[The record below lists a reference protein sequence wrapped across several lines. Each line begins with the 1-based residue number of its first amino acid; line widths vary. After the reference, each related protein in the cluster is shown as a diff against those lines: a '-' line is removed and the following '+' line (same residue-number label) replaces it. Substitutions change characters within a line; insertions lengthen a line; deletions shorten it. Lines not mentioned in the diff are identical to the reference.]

1 VSHGPGA
8 AGTGRPVFL
17 KRLMQLLGLVVVFG
31 AVFVTTRLTPAFEG
45 SFGVITAVGFLLL
58 AGMLA
63 GSVFEVVGLP
73 HLTAYILVGVVAGPH
88 VLHLVDHQAVEAL
101 APVNTLALALI
112 ALAGGAEL
120 RVPALIPLRRSL
132 GWTTLTQAVFGTLG
146 AAAAFLVCAKLL
158 PFTHGQ
164 TTSALVGIA
173 LLWGVLAVVRS
184 PSATLGI
191 LAQTRP
197 DGPLSRFSL
206 AFVMSSDIVVAV
218 LVTLTITLVRPL
230 IDPSTGIALKDL
242 FELWHEILGS
252 ITLGTTVGLLLALYL
267 WLVSGQLLLV
277 LLALGFGLTEGL
289 RYLHFD
295 PLLTFLTA
303 GFVVANFSEQGA
315 KLLKAVEETGSVVF
329 VVFFATAGAHLDV
342 PLVKQ
347 LWMVTLILA
356 GVRIVVTIFA
366 HRTGSRIA
374 GDPEVVQRWGW
385 APLVSQAGVALA
397 MSALIERSFPSFGS
411 GFRSLAIATVA
422 VNEVIG
428 PVLFKLALDRTG
440 ESGRGVLGGHGT
452 LSQPPPPPT
461 HRTSEAPAAQ

>member
-1 VSHGPGA
+1 LIL
-8 AGTGRPVFL
+8 VFA
-17 KRLMQLLGLVVVFG
+17 
-31 AVFVTTRLTPAFEG
+31 AVFVTTRLAPAFEG
-45 SFGVITAVGFLLL
+45 PFGVISAVGFLLL

-63 GSVFEVVGLP
+63 SNVLEAVGLP

-88 VLHLVDHQAVEAL
+88 VLHLVDHQAVTDL

-120 RVPALIPLRRSL
+120 RVPLLVPLRRSL
-132 GWTTLTQAVFGTLG
+132 SWTTLTQSVIGTVG
-146 AAAAFLVCAKLL
+146 VSAAFLAASRLL

-164 TTSALVGIA
+164 SMPALIGIA
-173 LLWGVLAVVRS
+173 LLWGVLAVSRS

-230 IDPSTGIALKDL
+230 IDPATGIALRDL
-242 FELWHEILGS
+242 MALWHEILGS
-252 ITLGTTVGLLLALYL
+252 VTLGTTVGLLLALYL

-277 LLALGFGLTEGL
+277 LLALGFGMTEGL

-303 GFVVANFSEQGA
+303 GFVVANLSDQGH
-315 KLLKAVEETGSVVF
+315 KLLHAVEETGSVVF

-342 PLVKQ
+342 PLVKL
-347 LWMVTLILA
+347 LWPVTLLLA
-356 GVRIVVTIFA
+356 AARVFFTVIA
-366 HRTGSRIA
+366 HRLGSRLA
-374 GDPEVVQRWGW
+374 EDPPIVQRWGW
-385 APLVSQAGVALA
+385 SCLVSQAGLTLG
-397 MSALIERSFPSFGS
+397 MSALIERAFPTFGS
-411 GFRSLAIATVA
+411 GFRSLAVATVA
-422 VNEVIG
+422 VNELVG

-440 ESGRGVLGGHGT
+440 ESGKAVAETNSR
-452 LSQPPPPPT
+452 
-461 HRTSEAPAAQ
+461 

>member
-1 VSHGPGA
+1 MSHA
-8 AGTGRPVFL
+8 AASGTQPIAIT
-17 KRLMQLLGLVVVFG
+17 RLVQLLGLIVVFA

-45 SFGVITAVGFLLL
+45 SFGVISAVGFLLL

-63 GSVFEVVGLP
+63 SSVLEAIGLP
-73 HLTAYILVGVVAGPH
+73 HLTAYILVGVLAGPH
-88 VLHLVDHQAVEAL
+88 ALHLVDHQAVVDL

-120 RVPALIPLRRSL
+120 RLPLLIPLRTSL
-132 GWTTLTQAVFGTLG
+132 GWTTLAQSVIGTLG
-146 AAAAFLVCAKLL
+146 MTAAFIAVSRML
-158 PFTHGQ
+158 PFTHGHSL
-164 TTSALVGIA
+164 SALIGIA
-173 LLWGVLAVVRS
+173 LLWGVLAVSRS

-197 DGPLSRFSL
+197 EGPLSRFSL

-230 IDPSTGIALKDL
+230 VDPSMGIALKDL
-242 FELWHEILGS
+242 MALWHEILGS
-252 ITLGTTVGLLLALYL
+252 VTLGTTVGLLLALYL

-303 GFVVANFSEQGA
+303 GFVVANFSNQGN
-315 KLLKAVEETGSVVF
+315 KLLHAVEETGSVVF

-347 LWMVTLILA
+347 LWPVTLILA
-356 GVRIVVTIFA
+356 GARVAMTILA
-366 HRTGSRIA
+366 HRVGSRIA
-374 GDPEVVQRWGW
+374 KDEPVVQRWGW
-385 APLVSQAGVALA
+385 SPLVSQAGLTLG
-397 MSALIERSFPSFGS
+397 MSALIERAFPSFGA
-411 GFRSLAIATVA
+411 GFRSLAVATVA
-422 VNEVIG
+422 VNELMG
-428 PVLFKLALDRTG
+428 PILFKLALDKTG
-440 ESGRGVLGGHGT
+440 ESGKAAPVETTARA
-452 LSQPPPPPT
+452 SFAPPSK
-461 HRTSEAPAAQ
+461 H

>member
-1 VSHGPGA
+1 MSHA
-8 AGTGRPVFL
+8 ATPSTQSLAVT
-17 KRLMQLLGLVVVFG
+17 RLIQLFGLIVVFG
-31 AVFVTTRLTPAFEG
+31 AVYVTTRITPAFEG
-45 SFGVITAVGFLLL
+45 SFGVISAVGFLLL

-63 GSVFEVVGLP
+63 SSVLESVGLP

-88 VLHLVDHQAVEAL
+88 ALHLVDHQAVIDL

-120 RVPALIPLRRSL
+120 RVPLLLPLRRSL
-132 GWTTLTQAVFGTLG
+132 SWTTLMQCAIGTVG
-146 AAAAFLVCAKLL
+146 ASAAFLAASRLL

-164 TTSALVGIA
+164 SISALIGIA
-173 LLWGVLAVVRS
+173 LLWGVLAVSRS

-230 IDPSTGIALKDL
+230 IDPATGIALKDL
-242 FELWHEILGS
+242 MALWHEILGS

-303 GFVVANFSEQGA
+303 GFVVANLSNQGH
-315 KLLKAVEETGSVVF
+315 KLLHAVEETGSVVF

-347 LWMVTLILA
+347 LWPVTLLLA
-356 GVRIVVTIFA
+356 GSRVFATVVA
-366 HRTGSRIA
+366 HRVGSRLA
-374 GDPEVVQRWGW
+374 QDPPIVQRWGW
-385 APLVSQAGVALA
+385 APLVSQAGLTLG
-397 MSALIERSFPSFGS
+397 MSALIERAFPTFGA
-411 GFRSLAIATVA
+411 GFRSLAVATVA
-422 VNEVIG
+422 VNELIG
-428 PVLFKLALDRTG
+428 PVLFKLALDKTG
-440 ESGRGVLGGHGT
+440 ESGKGALLDPATRHSV
-452 LSQPPPPPT
+452 PPPAV
-461 HRTSEAPAAQ
+461 APHT